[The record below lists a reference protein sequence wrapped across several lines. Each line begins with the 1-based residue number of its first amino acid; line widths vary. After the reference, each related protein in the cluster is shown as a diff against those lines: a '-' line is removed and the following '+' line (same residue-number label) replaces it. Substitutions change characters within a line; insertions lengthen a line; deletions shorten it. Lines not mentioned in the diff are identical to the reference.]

1 MVFNKA
7 QKTALQNI
15 APLLKFRSLGP
26 IYSLQQLQF
35 LNTPPL
41 SSFNLEVAL
50 RLGWGNQVGSRKL
63 GGRGHTFPGLLWG
76 SSQASPT

>member
-15 APLLKFRSLGP
+15 VPLLKFRPLGP

-35 LNTPPL
+35 LKPSVP
-41 SSFNLEVAL
+41 SFNLEVAL
-50 RLGWGNQVGSRKL
+50 RLGWGDQVGSRKL

-76 SSQASPT
+76 GSQTSPT